1 MLNKC
6 SSY

>member
-6 SSY
+6 